1 MKETGLR
8 KGHPSAARRRL
19 LPAAILAIAAGS
31 LLSACVTV
39 PVNESASQSSE
50 APLLTRFKEM
60 SADEIE
66 AAGDQAWRDGE
77 LERAVFI
84 YMQSLDKEE
93 DPGVW
98 LKVGRIQH
106 YSGQTVA
113 AWQAFERAIELD
125 PKNPE
130 AHEQLGMLYVGSKQK
145 ELAVQH
151 LEKAVRL
158 DPTRWRARNALGVLA
173 DAGGDY
179 QRAIGHYES
188 ALEQRPQS
196 AMLMTNL
203 GYSHYLAGDLD
214 EAERLF
220 LVAIGLDRNY
230 EPAIANLGLVRARRG
245 EYDSAVEVLENIMD
259 RAKALND
266 VGYIAFVND
275 DIAEAERLLGD
286 AVQASPTYYETA
298 YENLE
303 RVQDAQKSIRPRAE
317 EFNAATGGD
326 DPGSA
331 PAEIR
336 QVVTARLNV
345 RRSDSIDAPIVGFL
359 AAENRVRVLRDKGAW
374 SFVASDTDGEQK
386 PVIGWVLSGFLV
398 EPRDESE

>member
-1 MKETGLR
+1 MTETNLR
-8 KGHPSAARRRL
+8 DGHPPAARRRI
-19 LPAAILAIAAGS
+19 AAIAAIAASS
-31 LLSACVTV
+31 LLNACVTV
-39 PVNESASQSSE
+39 PVNEAPQQQGE
-50 APLLTRFKEM
+50 TPLLSRFEEM
-60 SADEIE
+60 SPDEIE
-66 AAGDQAWRDGE
+66 ASGDQAWRDGD

-84 YMQSLDKEE
+84 YMQSLAKEE

-106 YSGQTVA
+106 HSGQSVA
-113 AWQAFERAIELD
+113 AWQAFERVIQLD
-125 PKNPE
+125 PKNAD

-145 ELAVQH
+145 DLAVRH
-151 LEKAVRL
+151 LKKSVKL
-158 DPTRWRARNALGVLA
+158 DPARWRARNALGVLA

-179 QRAIGHYES
+179 KRAIRHYEA
-188 ALEQRPQS
+188 ALEHQPQS
-196 AMLMTNL
+196 PMLMTNL
-203 GYSHYLAGDLD
+203 GYSHYLSGDLD

-230 EPAIANLGLVRARRG
+230 EPAIANLGLIRARQG

-286 AVQASPTYYETA
+286 AVRTSPTYYETA

-303 RVQDAQKSIRPRAE
+303 RVQDAQRSIRPRAE
-317 EFNAATGGD
+317 EINAGTAGD
-326 DPGSA
+326 DPDSA

-345 RRSDSIDAPIVGFL
+345 RRSDSFNAPIVGFL
-359 AAENRVRVLRDKGAW
+359 AAQNRVRVLRDKGAW
-374 SFVASDTDGEQK
+374 SFVAADGSEEQK
-386 PVIGWVLSGFLV
+386 PVIGWVLKGFLI
-398 EPRDESE
+398 EPPDESE